1 MQDMLVRLY
10 DLPDVTEEEKKLNA
24 SGIKIKRPIAP
35 EKHVVVQ
42 WVREN
47 FSELW
52 ASEVDV
58 AFSRSPV
65 SCLIAYEGAT
75 ITGFACYD
83 TTSKNFFGPT
93 GVSEKYRGRS
103 IGKILLI
110 KVLDSMKNDGYAY
123 AIIGGVGPH
132 EYYEKTVGAVLIKDS
147 ERSVYQDLIKST

>member
-10 DLPDVTEEEKKLNA
+10 DLPDVVEEEKKLNA
-24 SGIKIKRPIAP
+24 TGIRIKRPIAP
-35 EKHVVVQ
+35 EKHAVVQ

-58 AFSRSPV
+58 AFSHSPV
-65 SCLIAYEGAT
+65 SCLIAYEGPI

-83 TTSKNFFGPT
+83 TTCKNFFGPT

-110 KVLDSMKNDGYAY
+110 KVLEAMKNAGYAY

-132 EYYEKTVGAVLIKDS
+132 EYYEKTVGAVLIKGS
-147 ERSVYQDLIKST
+147 ERSVYQDLIKSA